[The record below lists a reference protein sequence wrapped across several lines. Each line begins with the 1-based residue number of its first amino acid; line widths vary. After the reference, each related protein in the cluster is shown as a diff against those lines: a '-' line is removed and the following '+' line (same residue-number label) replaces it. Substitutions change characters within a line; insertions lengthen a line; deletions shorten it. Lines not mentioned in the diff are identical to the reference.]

1 MRHVGHI
8 FGIAFVTVL
17 FFLFIYF
24 QTWFL
29 DANPPQPLQGV
40 KIEQWMASFQAWA
53 FVCLGTAGFASLL
66 WYFLAQRIFKIN
78 RWEDTEGKRPIWLL
92 LSLLPIVAIVV
103 SCICVEQAD
112 SSLIVVYLFFIL
124 NGLFPYYLA
133 TLLFSPSAF
142 KYTPAGAKQIRFW

>member
-17 FFLFIYF
+17 FLFFISLEL
-24 QTWFL
+24 WFL
-29 DANPPQPLQGV
+29 DANPPELLQGV

-53 FVCLGTAGFASLL
+53 FVCLGTAGFTSLL

-92 LSLLPIVAIVV
+92 LFLLPIIAIVV
-103 SCICVEQAD
+103 SCFCVERTE

-124 NGLFPYYLA
+124 NGLLPYYLA
-133 TLLFSPSAF
+133 TLLFSPSTF
-142 KYTPAGAKQIRFW
+142 KYTPAGAKGVRFW

>member
-17 FFLFIYF
+17 FFFFISVEI
-24 QTWFL
+24 WLL
-29 DANPPQPLQGV
+29 DTNPPQLREGV
-40 KIEQWMASFQAWA
+40 NMEQWMASFQAWA

-78 RWEDTEGKRPIWLL
+78 RWEDTAGKRPIWLL
-92 LSLLPIVAIVV
+92 LSLLPAIAIVV
-103 SCICVEQAD
+103 SCICVERAD
-112 SSLIVVYLFFIL
+112 SDLIVVYLFFIW
-124 NGLFPYYLA
+124 NGLMPYYLA